1 MLSQVLWTQMLALS
15 GTFQTQE
22 WKQVDKCPDVY
33 QHPGLI
39 PGPSLGHHVWGWRT
53 FTVVISSAMFQ
64 RKVRS
69 QVWLMSIWPVAGTN
83 WDMHTHQISKTWFTE
98 RVGNVTWIIF
108 YVDCMLRWSYFRY
121 IGLNKTYYLFK
132 KVIFWLHPVAYG
144 IFVPQPGIEH
154 VPLALKAWSPN
165 HGSTKEVP
173 NKTYYWNEFPLFHL
187 TFLNVRAKLL

>member
-1 MLSQVLWTQMLALS
+1 MPWCVPASRLD
-15 GTFQTQE
+15 F
-22 WKQVDKCPDVY
+22 
-33 QHPGLI
+33 
-39 PGPSLGHHVWGWRT
+39 GPSLGHHVWGWRT

-69 QVWLMSIWPVAGTN
+69 HMWLMSIWPVAGTN

-108 YVDCMLRWSYFRY
+108 YVDCMLRWPYFRY
-121 IGLNKTYYLFK
+121 TGLNKTYYLFK

-154 VPLALKAWSPN
+154 VPPALKAWQQLHGKQN
-165 HGSTKEVP
+165 HPSEP
-173 NKTYYWNEFPLFHL
+173 
-187 TFLNVRAKLL
+187 KLQNHKQHYIVII